1 MQIITENAYLK
12 CGLRTLIQQ
21 SAIKMNMDDIIV
33 DFDNQSIIIT
43 TLMTLKEITESDHSF
58 EKYLLHP
65 FVKINKNLSLDAI
78 QRSLR
83 HKNWRN
89 RKIHEGK
96 LSLTRKERVLLKHII
111 DREAQVDIFS
121 NGELDVKTLSTHK
134 YNMLKKVN
142 QQSVA
147 TLNQVYHH
155 WESFCNQPARYRL
168 ACRLTLP
175 GKASTLMHPS
185 VS

>member
-21 SAIKMNMDDIIV
+21 HAIKMNTDDVIL
-33 DFDNQSIIIT
+33 DFDNHSIIIT

-65 FVKINKNLSLDAI
+65 FVKINKSLPLDAI

-89 RKIHEGK
+89 RKNREGK
-96 LSLTRKERVLLKHII
+96 LALTRKERALLKHII
-111 DREAQVDIFS
+111 DREAQADIFS
-121 NGELDVKTLSTHK
+121 NGELDIKTFSTHK

-142 QQSVA
+142 QRSVA

-155 WESFCNQPARYRL
+155 WESFCNQPTCYPL
-168 ACRLTLP
+168 A
-175 GKASTLMHPS
+175 G
-185 VS
+185 